1 MAEGDISVGRRLA
14 QIGVLGW
21 IIVTPILIGIF
32 AGRYLDARFASGL
45 FWTAP
50 LLMLGVALA
59 VGRPGNGCRAHDAAR
74 LASSALG
81 GGRERRAHFA
91 VGLALGR
98 LYFHGL
104 WRTRAPR
111 RRRRHGGDVALMIAR
126 FGLLG
131 ALLTLASLEGAAPL
145 LALTLG
151 VLIARRAVMRGV
163 GEARS

>member
-1 MAEGDISVGRRLA
+1 MTLLAFGALPAWAAVASV
-14 QIGVLGW
+14 
-21 IIVTPILIGIF
+21 
-32 AGRYLDARFASGL
+32 
-45 FWTAP
+45 
-50 LLMLGVALA
+50 A
-59 VGRPGNGCRAHDAAR
+59 V
-74 LASSALG
+74 
-81 GGRERRAHFA
+81 HFA

-104 WRTRAPR
+104 WRQTRR
-111 RRRRHGGDVALMIAR
+111 LVEGGATAATIALMIAR